1 MGKNK
6 HTYEQD
12 GVQESYTTPH
22 VVGILNLKCFLLQV
36 RVPGPL
42 C

>member
-6 HTYEQD
+6 HTREQE

-22 VVGILNLKCFLLQV
+22 VVGIPYLECFLLQV
-36 RVPGPL
+36 RVPVPL